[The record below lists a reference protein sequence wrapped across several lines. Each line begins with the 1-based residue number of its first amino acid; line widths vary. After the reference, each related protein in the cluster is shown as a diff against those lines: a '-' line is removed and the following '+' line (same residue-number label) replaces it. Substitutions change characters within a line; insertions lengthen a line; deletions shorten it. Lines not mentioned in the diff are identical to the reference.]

1 MVHLISHS
9 ISMISVLIKQ
19 IKMNPIKLTAS
30 ILLSGVMFLS
40 ACKKE
45 KYTFGDIKTPES
57 LDLSLT
63 VAGVSST
70 QPDGDGSG
78 SVDFKVT
85 AANALT
91 YHIDFGDG
99 TTKEVPS
106 GIIKYKYRSPGTK
119 TYQVVVNAIGKGGV
133 MSTVTK
139 SVSVFVAFDIPP
151 AIIEFLTKGT
161 SRTWV
166 TAKDQPGHFGVGPTT
181 DFSPIYYAATPNSR
195 EACAYD
201 DEITFTKEGASN
213 ISMDVANK
221 GESFSIEAA
230 TAFYGFSGKDGCYAI
245 TGGKKNLAFM
255 DASTGSTSSNST
267 QIQFI
272 VPGNGIINF
281 GTGATEYEILSISD
295 TEIHLRSV
303 GVTGLAWYMKLT
315 PKQ

>member
-1 MVHLISHS
+1 
-9 ISMISVLIKQ
+9 
-19 IKMNPIKLTAS
+19 MNPFKITAS
-30 ILLSGVMFLS
+30 ILLSGVMFLI

-45 KYTFGDIKTPES
+45 TYKFGEIKTPEG
-57 LDLSLT
+57 LDMSLT
-63 VAGVSST
+63 VAGASSS

-78 SVDFKVT
+78 SVDFTVS
-85 AANALT
+85 ASNALT

-99 TTKEVPS
+99 NSKEVPS
-106 GIIKYKYRSPGTK
+106 GKITYKYRTPGTK

-133 MSTVTK
+133 MSTVSKT
-139 SVSVFVAFDIPP
+139 VSVFVAFDIPP
-151 AIIEFLTKGT
+151 TMIEFLTKGS
-161 SRTWV
+161 SRTWI

-181 DFSPIYYAATPNSR
+181 DFSPIWYAATPNSR

-201 DEITFTKEGASN
+201 DEITFTKEAGNTIA
-213 ISMDVANK
+213 MEVVNK

-245 TGGKKNLAFM
+245 NTGGKKSLTFM
-255 DASTGSTSSNST
+255 DASSGSTSSNST
-267 QIQFI
+267 KIQFV

-315 PKQ
+315 PKP

>member
-1 MVHLISHS
+1 
-9 ISMISVLIKQ
+9 
-19 IKMNPIKLTAS
+19 MNPFKITAS
-30 ILLSGVMFLS
+30 ILLSGMMILS

-45 KYTFGDIKTPES
+45 TYKFGEIKTPEGLQMS
-57 LDLSLT
+57 LS

-78 SVDFKVT
+78 SVDFTVS
-85 AANALT
+85 ASNALT

-99 TTKEVPS
+99 TSKEVPS
-106 GIIKYKYRSPGTK
+106 GKITYKYRTPGTK

-133 MSTVTK
+133 MSTVSQT
-139 SVSVFVAFDIPP
+139 VSVYVAFDIPP
-151 AIIEFLTKGT
+151 SMIEFLTKGS

-181 DFSPIYYAATPNSR
+181 DFSPIWYAATPNSR

-201 DEITFTKEGASN
+201 DEITFTKEAGNTIA
-213 ISMDVANK
+213 MEVVNK

-245 TGGKKNLAFM
+245 NTGGKKNLAFM
-255 DASTGSTSSNST
+255 DASSGSTSSNST
-267 QIQFI
+267 KIQFI

-295 TEIHLRSV
+295 TEMHLRSV

-315 PKQ
+315 PKP